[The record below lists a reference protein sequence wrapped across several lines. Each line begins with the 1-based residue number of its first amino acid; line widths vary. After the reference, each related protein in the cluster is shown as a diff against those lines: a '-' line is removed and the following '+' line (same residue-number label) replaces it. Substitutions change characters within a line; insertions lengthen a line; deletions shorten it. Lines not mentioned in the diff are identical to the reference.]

1 MAIVI
6 DNLGKKAEQKIRDWL
21 NRPEAGYSLDRIPDQ
36 MTGYLG
42 SRNICDFDCYKYPN
56 MYYIESKATGH
67 DRFEFNQISDIQRN
81 GLLAKSKIAHVKAG
95 IIVLFAEAQRAFW
108 IPITEIEKLEDSG
121 KHSLNIK
128 KIESWSI
135 QYTEIQTIPSTRKK
149 LLDYTGEID
158 NFI

>member
-1 MAIVI
+1 MTEYKQAE
-6 DNLGKKAEQKIRDWL
+6 KKIQEWL
-21 NRPEAGYSLDRIPDQ
+21 DRPEDGYCLDRIPDQ

-95 IIVLFAEAQRAFW
+95 IIILFAEAQRAFW
-108 IPITEIEKLEDSG
+108 VPIQEIKNLEDSG

-128 KIESWSI
+128 KIDSWSI
-135 QYTEIQTIPSTRKK
+135 QYTEIRTIPNTRKK

>member
-1 MAIVI
+1 MF
-6 DNLGKKAEQKIRDWL
+6 DDKLGKKAEQKIREWL
-21 NRPEAGYSLDRIPDQ
+21 DRPADGYSLDRIPDQ

-95 IIVLFAEAQRAFW
+95 IIILFAEAQRAFW
-108 IPITEIEKLEDSG
+108 VPIQEIKNLEDSG

-128 KIESWSI
+128 KIDSWSI
-135 QYTEIQTIPSTRKK
+135 QYTEIRTVPNTRKK

>member
-1 MAIVI
+1 MF
-6 DNLGKKAEQKIRDWL
+6 DEKLGKKAEQKIKEWL
-21 NRPEAGYSLDRIPDQ
+21 DRPADGYSFDRIPDQ

-42 SRNICDFDCYKYPN
+42 SRNICDFSCYKYPLL
-56 MYYIESKATGH
+56 YYIESKATGH

-95 IIVLFAEAQRAFW
+95 IIILFAEAQRAFW
-108 IPITEIEKLEDSG
+108 VPIQEIKNLEDSG

-128 KIESWSI
+128 KIDSWSI
-135 QYTEIQTIPSTRKK
+135 QYTEIRTIPNTRKK

>member
-1 MAIVI
+1 MF
-6 DNLGKKAEQKIRDWL
+6 DDKLGKKAEQKIREWL

-95 IIVLFAEAQRAFW
+95 IIILFAEAQRAFW
-108 IPITEIEKLEDSG
+108 VPIQEIKNLEDSG

-128 KIESWSI
+128 KIDSWSI
-135 QYTEIQTIPSTRKK
+135 QYTEIRTIPNTRKK